1 MYGVSPLAH
10 GQSSTLASGKGA
22 AIAADIGYIRSDMRL
37 YLDILAMAA
46 DSIQRTN
53 VAWQLR
59 HLGKNASEWIQLQL
73 VRGEPTAPREPP
85 STFEW
90 PAWIG
95 EVVFWV
101 AIVAGVVWLA
111 WVVVQLVDRY
121 RASRQAQNRQQPKIQ
136 TIDPLPE
143 RTAAAWLRE
152 AQELERQGNW
162 RAACR
167 AFYLA
172 TLQVLHDREWVTHLG
187 SRTDGEYL
195 SAINTLKRRRPLQL
209 LIRTHERAHFG
220 AEPMTADNLQH
231 CRRAYEEI
239 DKP

>member
-1 MYGVSPLAH
+1 M
-10 GQSSTLASGKGA
+10 
-22 AIAADIGYIRSDMRL
+22 
-37 YLDILAMAA
+37 YLDTLAMAA
-46 DSIQRTN
+46 DSIQSTN

-59 HLGKNASEWIQLQL
+59 HLGKNASEWIQLQFS
-73 VRGEPTAPREPP
+73 RDESAPP
-85 STFEW
+85 SEPLPTFEW

-95 EVVFWV
+95 NLMFWV
-101 AIVAGVVWLA
+101 AIAAGVVWLA
-111 WVVVQLVDRY
+111 WIVVQLIDRY
-121 RASRQAQNRQQPKIQ
+121 RASRQGQTRQQPKIQ
-136 TIDPLPE
+136 TIDPIPE
-143 RTAAAWLRE
+143 QTAAAWLRE
-152 AQELERQGNW
+152 AQAFERQGNW

-172 TLQVLHDREWVTHLG
+172 TLQVLHDRDWVPHLV

-195 SAINTLKRRRPLQL
+195 HEIHPLKRRRPLQL

-239 DKP
+239 EKQ